1 MSDGHQSPPLEILS
15 SIMNNK
21 NSPVI
26 WLSGMS
32 GSGKSTLSD
41 HLEQFF
47 LEKEYNIYVLDGD
60 DIRGKDREKLGFGR
74 EDVLKNNIRIA
85 ELCQKLRKKHDAVVV
100 PVISPYADIR
110 AQVRSILQPNFHL
123 IYLKTDIKSLRQ
135 RDTKGLYAAA
145 DKGII
150 DDLIGYSDVNPYEE
164 PTNAELVIETDNSTT
179 VEESK
184 MKLFKYINKSIF
196 IDKYLF

>member
-1 MSDGHQSPPLEILS
+1 MLSLTNMSDGHQSPPLEILS

-60 DIRGKDREKLGFGR
+60 DIRGKDDVKLGFGHK
-74 EDVLKNNIRIA
+74 DVMINNLRISDLCLNIRSDYDVIITVG
-85 ELCQKLRKKHDAVVV
+85 EL
-100 PVISPYADIR
+100 I
-110 AQVRSILQPNFHL
+110 
-123 IYLKTDIKSLRQ
+123 
-135 RDTKGLYAAA
+135 
-145 DKGII
+145 
-150 DDLIGYSDVNPYEE
+150 
-164 PTNAELVIETDNSTT
+164 
-179 VEESK
+179 
-184 MKLFKYINKSIF
+184 
-196 IDKYLF
+196 